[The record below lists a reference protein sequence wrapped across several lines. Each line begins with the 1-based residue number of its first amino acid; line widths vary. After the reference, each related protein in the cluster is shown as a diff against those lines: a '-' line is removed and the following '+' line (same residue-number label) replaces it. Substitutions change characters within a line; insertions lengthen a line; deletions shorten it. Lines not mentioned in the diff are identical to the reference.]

1 MGKRLLW
8 LLDNLEEVLAGSFLI
23 SMIALMFSQVIYR
36 YFFGKAIAPA
46 EELARYAFMFAV
58 YLATSLTAK
67 QGRHVRVTA
76 QLKIFPYSW
85 RKYFIMFADL
95 IWLFFNGVVVY
106 QGFKLFAS
114 MDRFP
119 LISAVMG
126 WNLKY
131 IFAIVPVCFLLQS
144 FRIIQHYVVLARSGQ
159 LDNLAAE
166 GEEI

>member
-1 MGKRLLW
+1 
-8 LLDNLEEVLAGSFLI
+8 
-23 SMIALMFSQVIYR
+23 
-36 YFFGKAIAPA
+36 
-46 EELARYAFMFAV
+46 MFAV

-131 IFAIVPVCFLLQS
+131 IFAIVPICFLLQS

-159 LDNLAAE
+159 IDNLATE
-166 GEEI
+166 GEDV